1 MARQTSIAY
10 VDDLDG
16 SKATETVKFGLDG
29 KTYEIDLN
37 KKNAAVLR
45 KAIATYIDNGRRVRA
60 TTPVSKRAPAENH
73 SKTERLSR
81 HQSMGRRQGASL
93 CPPEA
98 GSPPAYA
105 NNTKEPPTLSPDP
118 PPMIL
123 ARCS

>member
-60 TTPVSKRAPAENH
+60 TTPVSKRTQP
-73 SKTERLSR
+73 KTTAKLSDSAAIRAWAAGRGITVSARGRISAGVREQYER
-81 HQSMGRRQGASL
+81 A
-93 CPPEA
+93 
-98 GSPPAYA
+98 A
-105 NNTKEPPTLSPDP
+105 N
-118 PPMIL
+118 
-123 ARCS
+123 A